1 MTRST
6 QPPRR
11 AAQTPRAADATALTM
26 TAPRT
31 RIRVTCSRV
40 MIAVVTGWF
49 VNHELPKLPVRAC
62 PSQEKYREI
71 SGLFRPSCWFLSATV
86 AWVAVGPRIVRPT
99 LPAAAYS
106 SR

>member
-1 MTRST
+1 M
-6 QPPRR
+6 
-11 AAQTPRAADATALTM
+11 M
-26 TAPRT
+26 
-31 RIRVTCSRV
+31 
-40 MIAVVTGWF
+40 AVVTGWF